1 MTGVAH
7 AVEHGRLAR
16 SMTSEVIDILKWGGH
31 SLGTFAEGRHAMKHL
46 WILPAV
52 LAVAFGLFTIWT
64 MVTTGQPLGFVA
76 DHTHSRWGAQIGI
89 DLFNALGVG
98 LYFGT
103 VMSREYRF
111 RAWPYVVLT
120 LCTGSPGVLALAARV
135 LYARSA
141 SVAADTSGSHPV
153 IASPRGGVPG

>member
-1 MTGVAH
+1 
-7 AVEHGRLAR
+7 
-16 SMTSEVIDILKWGGH
+16 
-31 SLGTFAEGRHAMKHL
+31 MKHL

-52 LAVAFGLFTIWT
+52 LAVAFVLFTIWT

-76 DHTHSRWGAQIGI
+76 DHTHSRWGAQIGV

-103 VMSREYRF
+103 VLSREYRF
-111 RAWPYVVLT
+111 RIWPYVVLT

-135 LYARSA
+135 LYARRA
-141 SVAADTSGSHPV
+141 MGAVYLSGLRPV
-153 IASPRGGVPG
+153 IVSPRGGVPG